1 MSSILEKHL
10 IDTQVESVFELSQLR
25 CFITVA
31 TELNF
36 RRAAARLNM
45 TQPPLSRQVQ
55 LLEHQLG
62 VALLTRDT
70 RNVKLTAAG
79 RAFFFEA
86 QNLLERA
93 QMAALSAKRFAQ
105 GDIGAVSIG
114 FVGSAV
120 YEFLPN
126 VIAEAQEKQP
136 NVHIALMEMNTAQQQ
151 EALQAQRIDV
161 GIVRSPLQAPGFET
175 ERLVREPFVLA
186 VPRRHPLAGAAPVAL
201 PMLDGEPFLMYS
213 HSAYAPFNELL
224 TGMFRSA
231 GVTPAY
237 VQWLGSSLT
246 MLALVNA
253 GLGLALVPRCAAN
266 VTFKDVVFHAIELG
280 EGVQSELHL
289 VWRSDNDNPAVG
301 RLLGAIRAAVAKGAA

>member
-1 MSSILEKHL
+1 M
-10 IDTQVESVFELSQLR
+10 FELSQLR
-25 CFITVA
+25 CFTTVA

-36 RRAAARLNM
+36 RRAAERLNM
-45 TQPPLSRQVQ
+45 TQPPLSRQIQ

-62 VALLTRDT
+62 VALFT
-70 RNVKLTAAG
+70 RNTRTVKLTAAG
-79 RAFFFEA
+79 RAFFLEA

-93 QMAALSAKRFAQ
+93 EVVALSARRFAH
-105 GDIGAVSIG
+105 GDIGSVTIS

-120 YEFLPN
+120 YEFLPK
-126 VIAEAQEKQP
+126 VIAEARQNQP

-151 EALQAQRIDV
+151 EALRAHRTDL
-161 GIVRSPLQAPGFET
+161 GIVRSPLQAPGFES

-186 VPRRHPLAGAAPVAL
+186 VPRHHPLAACGDANVGQ
-201 PMLDGEPFLMYS
+201 LDDQPFLMYS
-213 HSAYAPFNELL
+213 HSAYPPFNELL

-231 GVTPAY
+231 GVTPNY

-246 MLALVNA
+246 ILALVNA

-266 VTFKDVVFHAIELG
+266 VTFRDVVFRDIDLG

-289 VWRSDNDNPAVG
+289 IWRSDNDNPAMLM
-301 RLLGAIRAAVAKGAA
+301 LLEAIRAAVARDSEP

>member
-1 MSSILEKHL
+1 M
-10 IDTQVESVFELSQLR
+10 FELSQLR
-25 CFITVA
+25 CFVTVA

-36 RRAAARLNM
+36 RRAAQRLNM

-62 VALLTRDT
+62 IELFT
-70 RNVKLTAAG
+70 RNTRSVKLTGAG
-79 RAFFFEA
+79 RAFFIEA

-93 QMAALSAKRFAQ
+93 DMAARAARRFAQ
-105 GDIGAVSIG
+105 GDIGSVNVS

-120 YEFLPN
+120 YEFLPK
-126 VIAEAQEKQP
+126 VIAQAREHQP
-136 NVHIALMEMNTAQQQ
+136 NVHITLMEMNTAQQQ
-151 EALQAQRIDV
+151 EALRAQRIDL
-161 GIVRSPLQAPGFET
+161 GIVRSPLQAPGVAC

-186 VPRRHPLAGAAPVAL
+186 VPRQHPLAEAAEVSVADL
-201 PMLDGEPFLMYS
+201 HGVPFLMYS
-213 HSAYAPFNELL
+213 HAAYAPFNELL

-253 GLGLALVPRCAAN
+253 GLGLALVPRCAAS
-266 VTFKDVVFHAIELG
+266 VAFREVVFRPIEL
-280 EGVQSELHL
+280 EDGVQTELYL
-289 VWRSDNDNPAVG
+289 VWRSDNDNPAML
-301 RLLGAIRAAVAKGAA
+301 RLLAAIRAAVLQPPAVA